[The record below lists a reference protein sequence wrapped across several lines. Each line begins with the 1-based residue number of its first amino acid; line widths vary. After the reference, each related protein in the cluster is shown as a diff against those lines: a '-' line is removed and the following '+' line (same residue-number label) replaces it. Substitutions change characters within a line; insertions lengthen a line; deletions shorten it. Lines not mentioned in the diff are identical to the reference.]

1 MPTVK
6 FTSNLKRFYPDLA
19 PLQVEGRVMSDVL
32 NEIEAKYTGLTNYII
47 DDNGALRQHVN
58 IYIGN
63 DLIQDREALSDPL
76 VDEDEVYIMQAIS
89 GG

>member
-1 MPTVK
+1 MPIVK

-19 PLQVEGRVMSDVL
+19 PLQVEGQVMSEVL
-32 NEIEAKYTGLTNYII
+32 NEIEAKYAGLTHYIMNE
-47 DDNGALRQHVN
+47 NGALREHVN

-63 DLIQDREALSDPL
+63 DLIKDREALSDPL
-76 VDEDEVYIMQAIS
+76 VDQDEVYIMQAIS